1 MKRLTPA
8 GLVSLCFLFVCATA
22 KSQMGRMQAPSL
34 QGIFNPVVGS
44 GAQYE
49 MDRTDGTKMNF
60 VMAIVGKE
68 SSGGKDGFWFET
80 VTDAPQGQ
88 GEMVMKALIVPD
100 GSNSQVTKMIFQM
113 PGRGPMEMDGMMGGR
128 MGQSTQPKD
137 IRDEANDLGSESV
150 TVPAGTF
157 TCEHYKTKDGSS
169 DVWVAKGVPPYGL
182 VKMQGKDQTMVLVKA
197 LTNFQDKITGTP
209 MDMGQMMRGM
219 GAPPQQ

>member
-1 MKRLTPA
+1 MKKLTIPGVVA
-8 GLVSLCFLFVCATA
+8 VSFLIACTSARA
-22 KSQMGRMQAPSL
+22 QMGRTQAPAPA
-34 QGIFNPVVGS
+34 GIFNPVVGS

-49 MDRTDGTKMNF
+49 MDRADGSKMNF
-60 VMAIVGKE
+60 TMAIVGKE

-88 GEMVMKALIVPD
+88 GEMVMKALVVPD
-100 GSNSQVTKMIFQM
+100 GSNSQVTKMIMQL

-128 MGQSTQPKD
+128 MGQGTQPKD
-137 IRDEANDLGSESV
+137 IRETADDVGSESV

-157 TCEHYKTKDGSS
+157 TCEHYKAKDGSS
-169 DVWVAKGVPPYGL
+169 DVWVAKDVPPYGL

>member
-1 MKRLTPA
+1 MKKLTLA
-8 GLVSLCFLFVCATA
+8 GVVSLCFLSVCAVA
-22 KSQMGRMQAPSL
+22 KAQMGRMPAP

-49 MDRTDGTKMNF
+49 MDRADGSKMNF

-80 VTDAPQGQ
+80 TVDAPQGQ
-88 GEMVMKALIVPD
+88 GEMVMKMLIVPD
-100 GSNSQVTKMIFQM
+100 GANSQVTKMIMQL

-128 MGQSTQPKD
+128 MGQNAQPKD
-137 IRDEANDLGSESV
+137 IRNEANDVGSESI

-157 TCEHYKTKDGSS
+157 TCEHYKAKDGSS
-169 DVWVAKGVPPYGL
+169 DVWVAKEVPPYGL
-182 VKMQGKDQTMVLVKA
+182 IKMQSKDQTMVLVKA
-197 LTNFQDKITGTP
+197 LTNVQDKITGTP